1 MRNKIIWVIIII
13 HNKPSLNLTS
23 GSDHRVGGGG
33 DSLELA
39 EDVCVLGRDAVG
51 LQHGDPE
58 GEQAADLQVL
68 QGAPQRGV
76 QRGLGLRLR
85 LLRPSW
91 AGGGEILHYI

>member
-1 MRNKIIWVIIII
+1 MGVITGW
-13 HNKPSLNLTS
+13 K
-23 GSDHRVGGGG
+23 GGG

-91 AGGGEILHYI
+91 AGGGGDFTLYIKICGQ